1 MNKRHTLPCLFICLL
16 TLLGTISVAVAQST
30 ADQWNRFKQKS
41 AKGLNIDAN
50 AILDSL
56 EATAHHNG
64 DTLLLLHVHVER
76 GILLNS
82 YSQHHE
88 KDAIFYIDSVMQ
100 HSTFPYRN
108 LYERILSQYLYLYQT
123 LNYVKIAQRKVTS
136 DTALSHLDEW
146 PASVLQNAIVQH
158 QQASQANGEM
168 LKKYPLQDFLFLFP
182 DSMPQYLYE
191 SSSLYD
197 MIFGPQADTNSIYD
211 KAVRYYEMAL
221 HSNEDNDWMLQ
232 AHTLF
237 TQLLNSPKSLER
249 HNAAAYLQA
258 IESQYIQSFK
268 KIRSDL
274 HPSAKL
280 LVPIEYCNIDT
291 LYVTCF
297 KKKQNTLKIPSDRN
311 PGKYLQ
317 FINEHPI
324 FSFSSMAWLQS
335 KNLDSLRT
343 ERFILPSKHNYLA
356 QSTDLF
362 LDSLGNGNYLIVF
375 HNRPDID
382 TNSMLH
388 GVEFS
393 ICDKSI
399 VYEGIFKHKKH
410 YRVLDAASGAS
421 MSNVKVLVTY
431 NGITHHTR
439 HSNNNGIFNLPYT
452 STTIFIPEA
461 KNSMIWKQIDIR
473 RRYRHRSHPHFYR
486 STQKLEDNLIL
497 LTDRTIYRPG
507 QTMYFKAILFNTLG
521 KKKACANN
529 EIEVCIIKNDSEKI
543 CSMQLVTNAFGSI
556 DSCIILPQSLTPG
569 NYKLSISSKKHSWR
583 NYAFFNV
590 EEYKRPSFEL
600 SMDTIKDVYTLGDT
614 VNLWGKAT
622 YYSGVPVPGATA
634 RVRVDNINH
643 EWSAITNAA
652 GYFHVA
658 IPTALLPETNQ
669 YSRRVV
675 FTKITV
681 TDPSGETHTTHK
693 NFLVGGDCLTL
704 QLKSSSKIVNI
715 LTDSVLPVSISL
727 TNQDWANI
735 SDTFQVRVYRLDVP
749 ARQHILFSHDKPSMP
764 LYSESEYQRYFP
776 NYSFN
781 KNECLPEKFN
791 VLSTVW
797 EQTTTDTN
805 FALNVQNWV
814 TGRYKLVVQVTDP
827 HGKQVQD
834 SIFFSVIGKGPF
846 KQTNILHAALLNEI
860 DASFKATGMLH
871 YTIGCSTIPNANI
884 YYYILYNKKIVKQG
898 HLIMTD
904 SLLTDSVHVC
914 TFPTVAHSNAQI
926 VAYTFLHNHL
936 YSSKDEKEG
945 YFENKLLHDLYRDTE
960 SPLKIQVEHLNN
972 KLNPGNQETWSFTIT
987 GKDSTQ
993 HPAAEMVA
1001 FMFDAS
1007 LDQLWF
1013 LKNNISEY
1021 DNTQTSILRNFQ
1033 KRKYS
1038 SLLRDN
1044 SKFRLNP
1051 ECYNNQQCIMDK
1063 VKPQPKLSLWNR
1075 QLPTM
1080 RTTSTGFYDYPMGY
1094 QQATG
1099 NGCIKGRVQDQTGQ
1113 PLAYTQILLT
1123 TPDNRVI
1130 CTSMSDQNGNYALYQ
1145 VPTGTFTLTAEAK
1158 MTCKK
1163 TMSKTNVVTRDN
1175 SVIFIDFDI
1184 DCASELEEVTIKYE
1198 PPVFD
1203 ADRTTSTVRGNR
1215 SDGSP
1220 VVIVDGVRVRSTPGG
1235 SITSV
1240 SASTNENDTPQRG
1253 FLHADQNS
1261 AANQEAS
1268 FQARQELLGNLQ
1280 PRTNFAETA
1289 FFLPKLRTD
1298 KQGRITF
1305 QFKAPDQLTRWH
1317 FLALA
1322 HTKNHH
1328 ITTFKQDVCTQRA
1341 LMVIPNTPRFVRE
1354 GDTLLFRSNILTVNR
1369 QPLHGDTHLEMWDTL
1384 TQQHL
1389 SIANASQSFQCDST
1403 GSALSAWNIA
1413 VPHGIRN
1420 LQYKLAAVG
1429 TMPGYTYSDGESRSI
1444 PVLPQVID
1452 LNETLPFHIA
1462 KDSSQHVPIT
1472 FTANGTRTLHI
1483 STHPTWAIFQALPN
1497 LIKSR
1502 HESNDE
1508 LMYKFAAN
1516 TLAKLYLKQHPHL
1529 LQHAALDDETRDLFD
1544 TNRINKDLK
1553 KITQDLQA
1561 HRNINGSWG
1570 WFNNSGSDAYITT
1583 RIVTLIGQLSFL
1595 VETTSL
1601 DNFSRHALHYLC
1613 QKEMSDYARFVLD
1626 TTPNKQ
1632 FHFGPS
1638 RIQFLYALSYYTDW
1652 HEEWLPQEQLEFYLD
1667 EAEKHYRQ
1675 SRLQDKAMIAIACH
1689 RLGRS
1694 EVAEQWAE
1702 SLRQQAS
1709 RDAYGLSW
1717 TELKRHQRGWHDVA
1731 INTEAI
1737 LMELLFEALP
1747 NTTDD
1752 QLAVKKQ
1759 TVADITQWLLAQRTT
1774 NHWGCNSTNT
1784 AVCYALALTESPSS
1798 NTTDSTQLITIRY
1811 GNTLI
1816 QHPDTLLCGTYVL
1829 PNGQEKTLSIENHS
1843 TDAVYGSV
1851 WLEYRQS
1858 LDSVKTFG
1866 NDDIMIKRTLH
1877 RRNYNDKQTQWE
1889 EITTGDTLRVGD
1901 ILTIRFVI
1909 ENARNMDYVNISD
1922 MRACSLE
1929 PSSQASQWRSNGD
1942 LRWYESP
1949 HDYTTE
1955 FYITH
1960 LERGTH
1966 ILEYTLNVT
1975 QVGTFRN
1982 GTATIE
1988 SMLAPEFT
1996 AHSDSPKIIVI
2007 EQ

>member
-1 MNKRHTLPCLFICLL
+1 
-16 TLLGTISVAVAQST
+16 
-30 ADQWNRFKQKS
+30 
-41 AKGLNIDAN
+41 
-50 AILDSL
+50 
-56 EATAHHNG
+56 
-64 DTLLLLHVHVER
+64 
-76 GILLNS
+76 
-82 YSQHHE
+82 
-88 KDAIFYIDSVMQ
+88 
-100 HSTFPYRN
+100 
-108 LYERILSQYLYLYQT
+108 
-123 LNYVKIAQRKVTS
+123 
-136 DTALSHLDEW
+136 
-146 PASVLQNAIVQH
+146 
-158 QQASQANGEM
+158 
-168 LKKYPLQDFLFLFP
+168 
-182 DSMPQYLYE
+182 
-191 SSSLYD
+191 
-197 MIFGPQADTNSIYD
+197 
-211 KAVRYYEMAL
+211 
-221 HSNEDNDWMLQ
+221 
-232 AHTLF
+232 
-237 TQLLNSPKSLER
+237 
-249 HNAAAYLQA
+249 
-258 IESQYIQSFK
+258 
-268 KIRSDL
+268 
-274 HPSAKL
+274 
-280 LVPIEYCNIDT
+280 
-291 LYVTCF
+291 
-297 KKKQNTLKIPSDRN
+297 
-311 PGKYLQ
+311 
-317 FINEHPI
+317 
-324 FSFSSMAWLQS
+324 
-335 KNLDSLRT
+335 
-343 ERFILPSKHNYLA
+343 
-356 QSTDLF
+356 
-362 LDSLGNGNYLIVF
+362 
-375 HNRPDID
+375 
-382 TNSMLH
+382 
-388 GVEFS
+388 
-393 ICDKSI
+393 
-399 VYEGIFKHKKH
+399 
-410 YRVLDAASGAS
+410 
-421 MSNVKVLVTY
+421 
-431 NGITHHTR
+431 
-439 HSNNNGIFNLPYT
+439 
-452 STTIFIPEA
+452 
-461 KNSMIWKQIDIR
+461 
-473 RRYRHRSHPHFYR
+473 
-486 STQKLEDNLIL
+486 
-497 LTDRTIYRPG
+497 
-507 QTMYFKAILFNTLG
+507 
-521 KKKACANN
+521 
-529 EIEVCIIKNDSEKI
+529 
-543 CSMQLVTNAFGSI
+543 
-556 DSCIILPQSLTPG
+556 
-569 NYKLSISSKKHSWR
+569 
-583 NYAFFNV
+583 
-590 EEYKRPSFEL
+590 
-600 SMDTIKDVYTLGDT
+600 
-614 VNLWGKAT
+614 
-622 YYSGVPVPGATA
+622 
-634 RVRVDNINH
+634 
-643 EWSAITNAA
+643 
-652 GYFHVA
+652 
-658 IPTALLPETNQ
+658 
-669 YSRRVV
+669 
-675 FTKITV
+675 
-681 TDPSGETHTTHK
+681 
-693 NFLVGGDCLTL
+693 
-704 QLKSSSKIVNI
+704 
-715 LTDSVLPVSISL
+715 
-727 TNQDWANI
+727 
-735 SDTFQVRVYRLDVP
+735 
-749 ARQHILFSHDKPSMP
+749 
-764 LYSESEYQRYFP
+764 
-776 NYSFN
+776 
-781 KNECLPEKFN
+781 
-791 VLSTVW
+791 
-797 EQTTTDTN
+797 
-805 FALNVQNWV
+805 
-814 TGRYKLVVQVTDP
+814 
-827 HGKQVQD
+827 
-834 SIFFSVIGKGPF
+834 
-846 KQTNILHAALLNEI
+846 
-860 DASFKATGMLH
+860 
-871 YTIGCSTIPNANI
+871 
-884 YYYILYNKKIVKQG
+884 
-898 HLIMTD
+898 
-904 SLLTDSVHVC
+904 
-914 TFPTVAHSNAQI
+914 
-926 VAYTFLHNHL
+926 
-936 YSSKDEKEG
+936 
-945 YFENKLLHDLYRDTE
+945 
-960 SPLKIQVEHLNN
+960 
-972 KLNPGNQETWSFTIT
+972 
-987 GKDSTQ
+987 
-993 HPAAEMVA
+993 
-1001 FMFDAS
+1001 
-1007 LDQLWF
+1007 
-1013 LKNNISEY
+1013 
-1021 DNTQTSILRNFQ
+1021 
-1033 KRKYS
+1033 
-1038 SLLRDN
+1038 
-1044 SKFRLNP
+1044 
-1051 ECYNNQQCIMDK
+1051 
-1063 VKPQPKLSLWNR
+1063 
-1075 QLPTM
+1075 
-1080 RTTSTGFYDYPMGY
+1080 
-1094 QQATG
+1094 
-1099 NGCIKGRVQDQTGQ
+1099 
-1113 PLAYTQILLT
+1113 
-1123 TPDNRVI
+1123 
-1130 CTSMSDQNGNYALYQ
+1130 
-1145 VPTGTFTLTAEAK
+1145 

-1305 QFKAPDQLTRWH
+1305 QFKASDQLTRWH

-1322 HTKNHH
+1322 HTKDHH

-1429 TMPGYTYSDGESRSI
+1429 TMPGYTYSDGESRNI

-1561 HRNINGSWG
+1561 HRNTNGSWG

-1829 PNGQEKTLSIENHS
+1829 PNSQEKTLSIENHS

-1988 SMLAPEFT
+1988 NMLAPEFT